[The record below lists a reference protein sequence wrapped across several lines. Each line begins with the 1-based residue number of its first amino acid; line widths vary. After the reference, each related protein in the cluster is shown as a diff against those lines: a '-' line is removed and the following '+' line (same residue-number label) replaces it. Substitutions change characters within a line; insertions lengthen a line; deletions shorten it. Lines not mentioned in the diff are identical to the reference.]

1 MVRFMDLPLQGNMVL
16 LLEAQP
22 AFASRAAWALFTL
35 LLSLMLHIVHQ

>member
-1 MVRFMDLPLQGNMVL
+1 MVHFMDLPLQGNVVL

-35 LLSLMLHIVHQ
+35 LLLLTLHIVHQ